1 MQASAIVG
9 GRSISAGMETI
20 SYPHIPTQVLFPP
33 VKTELVRADVQLLAK
48 TIGYVMGAGDELPEV
63 LRQLGADV
71 VLLGPTDLG
80 HGNLRRFAAIVTGVR
95 AYNTRPD
102 LRANQERLLEYVK
115 AGGTLVVQYNFPEFG
130 GPGADPN
137 AADPN
142 LAHIGPYPITV
153 GRDRVAVED
162 APVQLPNPAS
172 PLLHKPN
179 EITARDFEGW
189 IQERGLNFASKWDS
203 RYQALFETHDPGEK
217 PLLGGTLYTRYGQG
231 AYVFTAFSWFR
242 ELPAGVPGAL
252 RIFANLL
259 SAGKTL

>member
-1 MQASAIVG
+1 
-9 GRSISAGMETI
+9 
-20 SYPHIPTQVLFPP
+20 
-33 VKTELVRADVQLLAK
+33 
-48 TIGYVMGAGDELPEV
+48 MGAGDDVPEA

-71 VLLGPTDLG
+71 VLLSPSDLG
-80 HGNLRRFAAIVTGVR
+80 HGNLGRFDAIVTGVR

-102 LRANQERLLEYVK
+102 LRANQDRLLDYVK
-115 AGGTLVVQYNFPEFG
+115 EGGTLVVQYNFPEFG

-137 AADPN
+137 AEDPN
-142 LAHIGPYPITV
+142 LARMGPYPITE
-153 GRDRVAVED
+153 GRDRVTVED
-162 APVQLPNPAS
+162 APVKLPHPGS

-179 EITARDFEGW
+179 EITPRDFEGW

-203 RYQALFETHDPGEK
+203 HYQPLFETHDPGEK
-217 PLLGGTLYTRYGQG
+217 PLLGGTLVTRYGKG

-242 ELPAGVPGAL
+242 ELPAGVPGAF